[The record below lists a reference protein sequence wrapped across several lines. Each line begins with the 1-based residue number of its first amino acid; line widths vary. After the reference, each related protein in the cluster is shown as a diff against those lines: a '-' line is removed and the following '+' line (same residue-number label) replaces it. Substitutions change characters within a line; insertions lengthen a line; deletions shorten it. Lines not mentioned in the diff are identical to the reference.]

1 MSSKLFSRALFALL
15 VCGGLVAII
24 TAPKGTAPVQAADVT
39 HCGAR
44 IAVLGSSLTGAA
56 RFEVQKALRVG
67 PHTVQIDQTA
77 ADAQAQAHGTYP
89 AALLGS
95 LSISSALLHP
105 LPAGTGLDVTLN
117 QGIGLDTAGT
127 YANALLTAGITDAE
141 IRIAAPLK
149 QKTLGVTALLNL
161 LRAGHIACL
170 KLNPVREQLA
180 MREIVLTSQM
190 VLAGKRTM
198 TMPILLHYLKQDAVT
213 KHIVDTAALAALVKR
228 DETLFGVPVPAQ
240 YRSSLI
246 TFLHDLAA
254 SGTFGGVAAAHPA
267 MVSLSPY
274 AMTVRLH
281 PPGSQAAGHKPT
293 VPVPASPVATAAA
306 MAPLSGT
313 IVAATGAGLSLKV
326 GAVTQSIRPVATGLQ
341 VTRNG
346 QRSTL
351 GALRPGDKV
360 RVTRDSAGRAIAV
373 VATSAIAAPVVRQQI
388 GTTAPANAPNM
399 AAITVLAVLVL
410 LVLLVLPLLAGL
422 LRRRRGQMTPAGAG
436 ASASASGGAPT
447 ATDAA
452 AADEPTLQVPRAD
465 DDDE

>member
-1 MSSKLFSRALFALL
+1 MSKLFSRALLALL
-15 VCGGLVAII
+15 ICGGLVAII

-67 PHTVQIDQTA
+67 PHTVQIDQTV

-117 QGIGLDTAGT
+117 QAIGLDTAGT

-161 LRAGHIACL
+161 LRAAHVACL

-213 KHIVDTAALAALVKR
+213 KHITATAALAALVKR

-254 SGTFGGVAAAHPA
+254 SGTFAGVAAAHPA

-293 VPVPASPVATAAA
+293 ALASPVATAAA

-313 IVAATGAGLSLKV
+313 IVAATAAGLSLKV

-360 RVTRDSAGRAIAV
+360 RVTRDRAGRAITV
-373 VATSAIAAPVVRQQI
+373 VATSAIAAPVAGQQN
-388 GTTAPANAPNM
+388 GTTAPTNAPNM

-465 DDDE
+465 DDDA